1 MRARGTS
8 GPSTPGT
15 SDGTSDRAI
24 WERSRETEAAAE
36 ETERFLDIAGFV
48 DHRLDEDE
56 RERVAALIA
65 HDPLAAADAAAARAL
80 MAAPMPSISGGMID
94 RAVALVD
101 AVGAADVVETTGEVV
116 AFPQRRDRSHGWL
129 GAAGWSSLAA
139 GILLAS
145 WLGFNLGRDLPGV
158 TTVSRPYDD
167 TAAGELLDPAPLLP
181 RDATD
186 GSI

>member
-8 GPSTPGT
+8 GPSTPEI
-15 SDGTSDRAI
+15 SDRAI
-24 WERSRETEAAAE
+24 WERSRETEARPE

-80 MAAPMPSISGGMID
+80 MAAPMPSVSGLMID
-94 RAVALVD
+94 RAMALVD
-101 AVGAADVVETTGEVV
+101 PVETSAEVV
-116 AFPQRRDRSHGWL
+116 VFPRRDMSRSWR

-139 GILLAS
+139 GIVFAS
-145 WLGFNLGRDLPGV
+145 WLGFNLGSNLPGV
-158 TTVSRPYDD
+158 TTVNRPYDD
-167 TAAGELLDPAPLLP
+167 TAASELLDPAPLLS
-181 RDATD
+181 RDVSD
-186 GSI
+186 GSPI